1 MKKRPSKLS
10 DWVSK
15 CGYSLSLTSTQ
26 TFFLGRHFCPSYKT
40 HNLTHTFTYAH
51 TLRHSHLLTNPLS
64 HHSRMHT
71 LITHTHTHSHKY
83 TNAHTL
89 RHSHL
94 LTNPLSQHSHMY
106 TLITNTHTNL
116 VARTHAKI
124 ALVKDSFFLLNT
136 FLF

>member
-40 HNLTHTFTYAH
+40 HNLTHTFTNAH

-64 HHSRMHT
+64 HHSHMYT
-71 LITHTHTHSHKY
+71 LITHTHTFTQIYKCTHSQTLSSTHEPSLPTLTHVHTYYKHK
-83 TNAHTL
+83 HKFG
-89 RHSHL
+89 
-94 LTNPLSQHSHMY
+94 
-106 TLITNTHTNL
+106 
-116 VARTHAKI
+116 RTYSRKNSPRKRQ
-124 ALVKDSFFLLNT
+124 LFFT
-136 FLF
+136 